1 MLASATVAI
10 LIISSLYFL
19 VGFDRI
25 INCYKTWFTKEYWT
39 DYNIVEFAAWF
50 AKALIIIPGL
60 VFGIEVWY
68 MHFVTLITSA
78 LLIWASMRKLL
89 PTLVAFN
96 SIWIWLSTTVIM
108 RNLFN

>member
-1 MLASATVAI
+1 MLLSTTVAI
-10 LIISSLYFL
+10 LIISLLYAL
-19 VGFDRI
+19 VGINRI
-25 INCYKTWFTKEYWT
+25 IDCYKTWFTKEYWT
-39 DYNIVEFAAWF
+39 DYNTVEFAAWF
-50 AKALIIIPGL
+50 AKAIIIIPGL

-68 MHFVTLITSA
+68 MHFITLLTSG

-108 RNLFN
+108 RNLLN

>member
-1 MLASATVAI
+1 MLLSTTVAI
-10 LIISSLYFL
+10 LIISLLYFL
-19 VGFDRI
+19 VGIDRI
-25 INCYKTWFTKEYWT
+25 IDCYKTWFTKEYWT
-39 DYNIVEFAAWF
+39 DYNTVEFAAWF
-50 AKALIIIPGL
+50 AKAFIIIPGL

-68 MHFVTLITSA
+68 MHFITLLTSA